1 MNPENTGTPASPISR
16 YRRTAIVPFFIPST
30 YTEKKTQ
37 NGVNDIG
44 IGPIGIEIGP
54 KMHVN
59 AVITAIVAMTF
70 VLPMLLLCLSIK
82 NSSQL

>member
-1 MNPENTGTPASPISR
+1 MISEN
-16 YRRTAIVPFFIPST
+16 RTDEEIKE
-30 YTEKKTQ
+30 Y
-37 NGVNDIG
+37 GVNDIG
-44 IGPIGIEIGP
+44 TGPIGIESGP

-70 VLPMLLLCLSIK
+70 VLPMLLLLCLSIK